1 LQNEFFCSCFIA
13 DFAKILFLVLMPPK
27 AKKLQSSLDMICT
40 PGITLVNDARGIA
53 ASGSATDFVQCMRNA
68 STWAVRMIFLSS
80 IKDTA
85 EEDRKKILEA
95 GAWDLLLT
103 WLIEGEKSENWEFL
117 SKLLQL
123 FIDLPV
129 YVDLLKSNSTPKLIK
144 RLSKRTNISTEVRNL
159 SVDIVMIWKD
169 IIMDE
174 INVKGA
180 EVCKRTVCPTL
191 ELGSPTAA
199 VSVPSTSALLFP
211 SLESSST
218 SNSLPVEPAIR
229 TPNLSCSAKSS
240 ATAGIP
246 CIVVAPRGRGK
257 PVKPIF
263 SDQKKDDL
271 VKLNKIDLADAEQS
285 VEVKDELLPVK
296 PAAVKPIETRK
307 KTAKT
312 YPIKLRST
320 GLEEEVPMPKIKRTR
335 LEKNDSTDVEQNVDD
350 ASAVNENKPT
360 DTASTSGT
368 GQVKTKTKGS
378 LLLDSGGFEAALGVV
393 SAPKVMVTKRKKTT
407 PKVATSK
414 STTNSS
420 EPVLEKP
427 DLLQL
432 ERSSCEVTSSSSA
445 VSHADSCTGRKSALS
460 GKKKSKPYRVTW
472 APDDEL
478 VSINYFELEPDER
491 VNVSKFQGHGD
502 DLKHVEM
509 LQERELLRTRW
520 TSSHGEDLDLPEISG
535 ISTDNSSNSPS
546 WKLLPISGISEAKK
560 VAVCSEEKMR
570 WDETKLNPL
579 PSIFYSTQ
587 TGIVDAPKETEVE
600 RSSGNHSTTKT
611 IPLIAEGAPATN
623 PKITSTGSSQ
633 QSSAVNVVPGFRKSE
648 FDFNNQ
654 PPVTVSGYQYSNSTT
669 PVDSHQPNMAG
680 APPLNFP
687 LNPNARPYG
696 PLPGTSAFPAPR
708 KMMMPRAG
716 PPGLFNGPMRVGPP
730 VDMKGIPAGRG
741 FGGPNGEPAPP
752 MNWNAPPQPNCSSL
766 GLLGHAPVEPPF
778 SHGRGRASFM
788 PPGPGGR
795 FANPAGGF
803 RAPRAGGGPAGAAGV
818 TGIQRPPCVFFQRG
832 CCGFGD
838 RCRFPHIK

>member
-1 LQNEFFCSCFIA
+1 
-13 DFAKILFLVLMPPK
+13 LVLMPPK
-27 AKKLQSSLDMICT
+27 AKKLQSTLDMICT
-40 PGITLVNDARGIA
+40 PGIALVNDARGIA

-180 EVCKRTVCPTL
+180 EVCKRNVCPTL

-199 VSVPSTSALLFP
+199 VSVPSTSGLVFP

-218 SNSLPVEPAIR
+218 ANLLSVEPAIR
-229 TPNLSCSAKSS
+229 TPPNLSCSAKSS

-296 PAAVKPIETRK
+296 PEAVKPIETRK

-320 GLEEEVPMPKIKRTR
+320 GLEEEVPMPKMKRTR
-335 LEKNDSTDVEQNVDD
+335 LEKNDSTDLEPNVDGT
-350 ASAVNENKPT
+350 SAVNENKPT
-360 DTASTSGT
+360 DAASTAGI
-368 GQVKTKTKGS
+368 GQVRTKTKGS

-407 PKVATSK
+407 PKVAISK
-414 STTNSS
+414 SPTNSS
-420 EPVLEKP
+420 EPELEKP

-432 ERSSCEVTSSSSA
+432 ERSSCEVTSSSA
-445 VSHADSCTGRKSALS
+445 AWHADSLTGRKSALS

-520 TSSHGEDLDLPEISG
+520 ASHGEDLDLPEISG
-535 ISTDNSSNSPS
+535 VSTDNSPNSPS
-546 WKLLPISGISEAKK
+546 WKLVPISGISEAKK

-587 TGIVDAPKETEVE
+587 TGVVDAPKETEVE

-611 IPLIAEGAPATN
+611 IPLIAEGASTAN
-623 PKITSTGSSQ
+623 PKVTATGSSQ
-633 QSSAVNVVPGFRKSE
+633 QNSAVNVVPGFRKNE
-648 FDFNNQ
+648 FDFSSQ
-654 PPVTVSGYQYSNSTT
+654 PPVTVSAYQYSNSVT
-669 PVDSHQPNMAG
+669 PIDSHQPNMAG

-687 LNPNARPYG
+687 LNPNAPRPYG
-696 PLPGTSAFPAPR
+696 PIAGTSAFPAPR

-716 PPGLFNGPMRVGPP
+716 PPGMFNGPMRVGPP

-752 MNWNAPPQPNCSSL
+752 MSWNAPPQPNCSSL

-795 FANPAGGF
+795 FANPTGGF
-803 RAPRAGGGPAGAAGV
+803 RAPRAGGGPGAAGV
-818 TGIQRPPCVFFQRG
+818 TGMQRPPCVFFQRG